1 MTRYKFAKAAGVTDQ
16 MLREIF
22 NVFDIDGD
30 GHIEP
35 LELQDMMHFQ
45 DSTYPVPPLP
55 SLPPPTLASG
65 YEFTPR
71 ARTRLG
77 SRSPAFYLVG

>member
-35 LELQDMMHFQ
+35 LELQDMMHFSGQ
-45 DSTYPVPPLP
+45 HISSTPPLP
-55 SLPPPTLASG
+55 T
-65 YEFTPR
+65 TTDPR
-71 ARTRLG
+71 VR
-77 SRSPAFYLVG
+77 V